1 MADLTSRNVP
11 MLPVRARARVDLL
24 GEGRVAFLLGL
35 AVLTCLLMPEP
46 RAWGADLGDDRL
58 VTAGLGIRIADMSSF
73 LLRTYDAHSGEL
85 ISEDEFELTVDEESA
100 AEVEAGGGRVY
111 AVGSGLGQGGL
122 LTLVVRA
129 YDARTGDLL
138 WEDDL
143 NPSLDAKPTLTSFQ
157 TTGTQTLQPEH
168 SGSQIRPVFQSSFI
182 VRSLNSRT
190 GEVIWEDEFHAHHEA
205 PDPSRPRSS
214 LGDEELVDHHF
225 SIQIRT
231 FDTATGEFLWED
243 QFYPEQMDTE
253 ASDEEAESDWFGP
266 AEEPSTSYRL

>member
-1 MADLTSRNVP
+1 M
-11 MLPVRARARVDLL
+11 
-24 GEGRVAFLLGL
+24 
-35 AVLTCLLMPEP
+35 
-46 RAWGADLGDDRL
+46 
-58 VTAGLGIRIADMSSF
+58 
-73 LLRTYDAHSGEL
+73 
-85 ISEDEFELTVDEESA
+85 DEESA

-157 TTGTQTLQPEH
+157 TTRAQTLQPED
-168 SGSQIRPVFQSSFI
+168 SGSQIHPVFQSSFI

-205 PDPSRPRSS
+205 PHPSQPRSP
-214 LGDEELVDHHF
+214 GDGELVDHHF

-243 QFYPEQMDTE
+243 RFYPQQTDTE
-253 ASDEEAESDWFGP
+253 ATEEEAESDWIGP
-266 AEEPSTSYRL
+266 AEELSTRYRL

>member
-1 MADLTSRNVP
+1 M
-11 MLPVRARARVDLL
+11 
-24 GEGRVAFLLGL
+24 
-35 AVLTCLLMPEP
+35 
-46 RAWGADLGDDRL
+46 
-58 VTAGLGIRIADMSSF
+58 
-73 LLRTYDAHSGEL
+73 
-85 ISEDEFELTVDEESA
+85 
-100 AEVEAGGGRVY
+100 Y

-157 TTGTQTLQPEH
+157 TTRTQTLQPED
-168 SGSQIRPVFQSSFI
+168 SGSQIHPVFQSSFI

-205 PDPSRPRSS
+205 PHPSRPRPL
-214 LGDEELVDHHF
+214 LGDGELVDHHF

-253 ASDEEAESDWFGP
+253 ASEEEEEGVLFAP
-266 AEEPSTSYRL
+266 AEEPYTSHRL